1 MYKYTLFLIFFP
13 FVLFSQ
19 NETQEISID
28 SGWSMF
34 STYITPENSSLENIF
49 SPIIEDIIII
59 KDEYG
64 NVYWPEYNLNSIG
77 NIQPGEAY

>member
-19 NETQEISID
+19 NETQEILID

-49 SPIIEDIIII
+49 SPTIEDITII
-59 KDEYG
+59 KD
-64 NVYWPEYNLNSIG
+64 
-77 NIQPGEAY
+77 